1 MSPCNRISTCIRGSN
16 TPKKTSSSRT
26 CRSAPTIPDLLL
38 WIIAGITSFFSEVS
52 LGMDSHPPLATP
64 CREMGGMART
74 ARRLP
79 MSHLEVVRAYI
90 RGQYRRGSR
99 VFADESDGA
108 AFSYGRHFPLII
120 EIPGGFLVNGS
131 RYSVSTARHQSLAL
145 RALAESR
152 QRYAVVPFNAIERAM
167 AALNHR
173 VPISFLSELK
183 EMVSSTIPSSGER
196 WRSVEYMKPDGTVA
210 HRSVHTLGDSVIR
223 VGNHDFVSAVDE
235 TGVGR
240 GIYFFTQLPSRKTP
254 SSLQEALDMLKPPF
268 VRNAEK
274 EGLEVRR
281 QGEWFA
287 VPVRTRTRQLMRDVR
302 RGVAVHGQDHV
313 LGRDG
318 HHRLKHSVI
327 YKYGPKK
334 GQVFA
339 RGSMRHTRGEHRM
352 LALPEWSRIV
362 HSVQGRSYSLSGNFD

>member
-1 MSPCNRISTCIRGSN
+1 
-16 TPKKTSSSRT
+16 
-26 CRSAPTIPDLLL
+26 
-38 WIIAGITSFFSEVS
+38 
-52 LGMDSHPPLATP
+52 
-64 CREMGGMART
+64 MGGMART
-74 ARRLP
+74 ARRFP
-79 MSHLEVVRAYI
+79 MSHFEVVRAFI
-90 RGQYRRGSR
+90 RGQYRRGSSL
-99 VFADESDGA
+99 FGDKSEGTL
-108 AFSYGRHFPLII
+108 FSYGRHFPLVVQ
-120 EIPGGFLVNGS
+120 IPGGFLVNGS

-145 RALAESR
+145 RALAESG

-173 VPISFLSELK
+173 VPVSFLSELK
-183 EMVSSTIPSSGER
+183 EAVSITVPSSEER
-196 WRSVEYMKPDGTVA
+196 WRSVEYMKPDGTA
-210 HRSVHTLGDSVIR
+210 AYRSVHTLGDSVIR
-223 VGNHDFVSAVDE
+223 VRDHEFVSAVDE

-240 GIYFFTQLPSRKTP
+240 GIYFFTQLAGRKTL

-274 EGLEVRR
+274 KGLEVKR

-287 VPVRTRTRQLMRDVR
+287 VPARIGTRQLMRDVR

-362 HSVQGRSYSLSGNFD
+362 HSVQGRSYRLSGNFD

>member
-1 MSPCNRISTCIRGSN
+1 
-16 TPKKTSSSRT
+16 
-26 CRSAPTIPDLLL
+26 
-38 WIIAGITSFFSEVS
+38 
-52 LGMDSHPPLATP
+52 
-64 CREMGGMART
+64 
-74 ARRLP
+74 
-79 MSHLEVVRAYI
+79 MSHLEVVRAFI
-90 RGQYRRGSR
+90 RGQYRRGSSL
-99 VFADESDGA
+99 FGDKSEGTL
-108 AFSYGRHFPLII
+108 FSYGRHFPLVVQL
-120 EIPGGFLVNGS
+120 PGGFLVNGS
-131 RYSVSTARHQSLAL
+131 RSSVSTARHQNLAL

-152 QRYAVVPFNAIERAM
+152 QRFAVVPFNTIERAM
-167 AALNHR
+167 AALDHR
-173 VPISFLSELK
+173 VPVSFLSELK
-183 EMVSSTIPSSGER
+183 GAVSITVPSSGER
-196 WRSVEYMKPDGTVA
+196 WRTVEYTEPDGTVA

-223 VGNHDFVSAVDE
+223 VRDHDFVSAVDE

-240 GIYFFTQLPSRKTP
+240 GIYFFTQLPRRKTP

-362 HSVQGRSYSLSGNFD
+362 HSVQGRSYRLSGNFD

>member
-1 MSPCNRISTCIRGSN
+1 
-16 TPKKTSSSRT
+16 
-26 CRSAPTIPDLLL
+26 
-38 WIIAGITSFFSEVS
+38 
-52 LGMDSHPPLATP
+52 
-64 CREMGGMART
+64 
-74 ARRLP
+74 
-79 MSHLEVVRAYI
+79 MSHLEVVRAYV

-108 AFSYGRHFPLII
+108 VLSYGRHFPLVVQ
-120 EIPGGFLVNGS
+120 IPGGFLVNGS
-131 RYSVSTARHQSLAL
+131 RYSNSTARHQNLAL

-173 VPISFLSELK
+173 VPVSFLSELK
-183 EMVSSTIPSSGER
+183 EAVSITVPSSEER
-196 WRSVEYMKPDGTVA
+196 WRSVEYMKPDGTAA

-223 VGNHDFVSAVDE
+223 VRDHGFVSAVDE

-240 GIYFFTQLPSRKTP
+240 GIYFFTQLPGRKTP

-268 VRNAEK
+268 VRHAEK

-287 VPVRTRTRQLMRDVR
+287 VQVRTRARQLMRDVR
-302 RGVAVHGQDHV
+302 RGVAVRGQDHV

-327 YKYGPKK
+327 YKYGRKK